1 MHITIMKIKCPSFT
15 SNTIT
20 VSYVGLLL
28 WGPTIRGPGPFAL
41 RESEGPIQGELWPKL
56 YNAEHEP
63 IFWEAAEDSL
73 VLGRSMIPPE

>member
-1 MHITIMKIKCPSFT
+1 MTLLLVFT
-15 SNTIT
+15 LPDTLLLYDYFSSKT
-20 VSYVGLLL
+20 LL
-28 WGPTIRGPGPFAL
+28 WGLTIRGPGPFAL
-41 RESEGPIQGELWPKL
+41 RESEGPIRGELWPKP